1 MIKFIFL
8 ALKIQNMKFNIL
20 NLFSI
25 TILSFLVSCAGSEPN
40 EAQGEEAIAE
50 VEVEVTND
58 PIDDIFYQ
66 VPSPNDLFNVL
77 KNADISYN
85 KDILNDLSKVETFN
99 SKKAKA
105 LNFGIYAADLA
116 YVSSLGQIGDASS
129 IFETLR
135 TLSNELEIE
144 NAMNDVI
151 YARIQENLDASN
163 PDSLFSL
170 SNETYYKAYAYL
182 DNNDRGD
189 VLGMIV
195 IGGWIEGLNIILN
208 CQDYNESSE
217 VVQRIADQ
225 RLTLENL
232 LVFTSRIQNEDL
244 DNIIAELAPVEELF
258 NGLAVS
264 EESDFN
270 SEESEDG
277 VVVFG
282 GGSTVSLSEDDFNNL
297 KSIIADI
304 RSSIVDGTL

>member
-1 MIKFIFL
+1 MKIRFLKLSSIAAISFL
-8 ALKIQNMKFNIL
+8 A
-20 NLFSI
+20 
-25 TILSFLVSCAGSEPN
+25 VSCANADSDQAIVEEEVVEEVVNEVSE
-40 EAQGEEAIAE
+40 
-50 VEVEVTND
+50 D
-58 PIDDIFYQ
+58 PIDEIFYQ

-77 KNADISYN
+77 KDADISYN
-85 KDILNDLSKVETFN
+85 KDILNDLSLVETFN
-99 SKKAKA
+99 TKKSKA
-105 LNFGIYAADLA
+105 LNFGVYAADLA
-116 YVSSLGQIGDASS
+116 YVSSLGQIGDASNF
-129 IFETLR
+129 FETIR
-135 TLSNELEIE
+135 ALSKELEIE

-182 DNNDRGD
+182 DDNDRGD

-208 CQDYNESSE
+208 VQEYEENSD

-244 DNIIAELAPVEELF
+244 DNIISELAPIEELF
-258 NGLAVS
+258 NSLEIS
-264 EESDFN
+264 EEADFSAEK
-270 SEESEDG
+270 SEEG
-277 VVVFG
+277 VMMFG
-282 GGSTVSLSEDDFNNL
+282 GGSTVSINEEQFNKL
-297 KSIIADI
+297 KSIVGDL